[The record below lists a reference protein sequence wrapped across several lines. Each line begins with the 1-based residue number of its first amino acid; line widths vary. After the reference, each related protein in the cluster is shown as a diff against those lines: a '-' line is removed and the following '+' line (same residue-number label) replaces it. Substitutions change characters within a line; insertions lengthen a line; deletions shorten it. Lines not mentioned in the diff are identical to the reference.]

1 MPSLVMENPTNKQD
15 KTDTSLL
22 PEGLGTSMFCSLLL
36 TLSPRQLGNEQG
48 CSMNTGKAEETR
60 GN

>member
-48 CSMNTGKAEETR
+48 C
-60 GN
+60 